1 METSAPGW
9 QNQLHMGP
17 IFLHFQRVIPY
28 IQMLE
33 KPEDN
38 GDFQDTLIILLIQ
51 HIPWDFFIDSTG
63 KSLYTV
69 SIVQMMVCDQL
80 LRWFTRE

>member
-1 METSAPGW
+1 
-9 QNQLHMGP
+9 
-17 IFLHFQRVIPY
+17 
-28 IQMLE
+28 MLE

-80 LRWFTRE
+80 LRWFTRG

>member
-1 METSAPGW
+1 
-9 QNQLHMGP
+9 
-17 IFLHFQRVIPY
+17 
-28 IQMLE
+28 MLE

-38 GDFQDTLIILLIQ
+38 GDFQGTLIILLIQ

-80 LRWFTRE
+80 LRWFTRG